1 MSHVLVRKE
10 SKTTKGVI
18 HLEGSK
24 SISNRALIIRAL
36 SKQDFAIKHLS
47 VSDDS
52 NILQSLLAQTHGVY
66 DAGHAGTC
74 YRFMTAYLALQEG
87 HQTLTGSSRMK
98 ERPIGPLVEALR
110 SIGADI
116 AYLEKDG
123 YPPLQIKQFSHDQ
136 YSNKVSISGGVSS
149 QYLSALLMIA
159 PQLPDGL
166 TMHIT
171 DALVSRPYLEM
182 TLRIMKEFG
191 VKHEWL
197 DEMTIRVE
205 AQSYQGKDFTVESDW
220 SAASYHYAIA
230 AFSQEAEIE
239 LHGLFEDS
247 LQGDSAI
254 AEIAT
259 SFGVLSSYRD
269 DVVKITKSQGNK
281 VKSLFEYDFIRQ
293 PDLAQSVAVM
303 SAGMGVYS
311 MFSGLST
318 LKIKETDRVKAL
330 QQELA
335 KMQVFL
341 SVLPKKFSSKSEDEY
356 YAINGTATAD
366 EAPEIE
372 TYKDHRMAMAFAP
385 LGILFP
391 IKILKPD
398 VVSKSYKG
406 FWSDLEKLGFSL
418 VKHAET

>member
-1 MSHVLVRKE
+1 MTHTLV
-10 SKTTKGVI
+10 SKTSKITKGTI

-36 SKQDFAIKHLS
+36 SKQDFSIDHLS
-47 VSDDS
+47 ISDDS
-52 NILQSLLAQTHGVY
+52 NILQRLLAQTDDVY

-74 YRFMTAYLALQEG
+74 YRFMTAYLALQSG
-87 HQTLTGSSRMK
+87 SQTLTGSARMK

-110 SIGADI
+110 TIGADI
-116 AYLEKDG
+116 DYIENEG
-123 YPPLQIKQFSHDQ
+123 YPPLQIKDFDQ
-136 YSNKVSISGGVSS
+136 DRYQNKVSISGGVSS

-159 PQLPDGL
+159 PQLPQGL

-171 DALVSRPYLEM
+171 DTLVSRPYLEM
-182 TLRIMKEFG
+182 TLRIMQEFG
-191 VKHEWL
+191 VDHEWIN
-197 DEMTIRVE
+197 EMTIHVGP
-205 AQSYQGKDFTVESDW
+205 QSYQGKAYTVESDW

-230 AFSQEAEIE
+230 AFSEEAEIE
-239 LHGLFEDS
+239 LHGLFQDS

-254 AEIAT
+254 ADIAT
-259 SFGVLSSYRD
+259 AFGVQSSFANN
-269 DVVKITKSQGNK
+269 VVTITKTKDSK
-281 VKSLFEYDFIRQ
+281 PKELFEYDFIRQ

-318 LKIKETDRVKAL
+318 LKIKETDRILAL

-335 KMQVFL
+335 KVQVFL
-341 SVLPKKFSSKSEDEY
+341 SLLPKKFSPKSDEDY
-356 YAINGTATAD
+356 YAINGAATAE

-385 LGILFP
+385 LGLLFP

-398 VVSKSYKG
+398 VVSKSYISY
-406 FWSDLEKLGFSL
+406 WDDLKKLGFSL
-418 VKHAET
+418 VRSDDA